1 MIQAGRQERVCFYNG
16 IYFIR
21 DSEIIGWLTFSYLI
35 LLLNHC
41 CYYPQTVFIHFP
53 TMPIR
58 MNFLSIRHR
67 QIDKNFGGRAGED
80 ARHPIMNLIILSTP
94 HGAQYLFFFGQRLML
109 LFQRKRNYYIVTGRQ
124 DDRPTD

>member
-41 CYYPQTVFIHFP
+41 CYYPQTVFIYFP

-58 MNFLSIRHR
+58 MNFLSIRRR
-67 QIDKNFGGRAGED
+67 QIDKNFGGRGGRAASDQEPNHFVNTWCAVFVFWSNVD
-80 ARHPIMNLIILSTP
+80 VV
-94 HGAQYLFFFGQRLML
+94 
-109 LFQRKRNYYIVTGRQ
+109 RKKKLHRNRRTGRPN
-124 DDRPTD
+124 DRRASIS